1 MAVKHD
7 HLDNDRDLNVDH
19 GRYLVKY
26 NGKHFESK
34 GLFMRYT
41 PEQKQQTAANILA
54 AAGRGFRLEGY
65 GGAGVNGLA
74 QEAGVTSGAFY
85 KHFPSKAAAF
95 EAAVSAGLKSFEKY
109 LVLAIANPDKDWL
122 IALVDYYFGK
132 EHLANLAGGCAV
144 PGLTGEVIRG
154 SEQVREVYQKGIE
167 GIVSTIAG
175 GLTHL
180 AKSERRPRAWAVLA
194 MLSGGVQMARAV
206 QDNAKADEIAT
217 AMRETVLRFAKA
229 PGAISKSR

>member
-1 MAVKHD
+1 
-7 HLDNDRDLNVDH
+7 
-19 GRYLVKY
+19 
-26 NGKHFESK
+26 
-34 GLFMRYT
+34 MRYT
-41 PEQKQQTAANILA
+41 SDQKQQTAANILA

-65 GGAGVNGLA
+65 GGAGVDGLA
-74 QEAGVTSGAFY
+74 HEAGVTSGAFY

-95 EAAVSAGLKSFEKY
+95 EAAVGAGLKSFEKY
-109 LVLAIANPDKDWL
+109 LVQAIANPDKDWL

-132 EHLANLAGGCAV
+132 EHVANLADGCAV

-154 SEQVREVYQKGIE
+154 SEQVRVVYQQGIE
-167 GIVSTIAG
+167 GIVSTIAS

-180 AKSERRPRAWAVLA
+180 AESERRPRAWAVLA

-229 PGAISKSR
+229 PRALSKSR